1 MPPAKVDYRILER
14 EYVTTDAT
22 YRDLEDRH
30 HVAFSAISRYG
41 REHDWPRKREEY
53 RRQAMAD
60 GISTALERL
69 AEQAADVRIESVT
82 AMRATLYEYLQNLK
96 DHKVTVG
103 TKEAVQAIQTLQ
115 LLLGEPT
122 ERRETKIVTDPWDG
136 ANPAELR
143 ELLAF
148 TRARLVEGTAT
159 ETGDPAVSEAGEA

>member
-1 MPPAKVDYRILER
+1 MPPAKVDYRIIER
-14 EYVTTDAT
+14 DYVTTELT
-22 YRDLEDRH
+22 YRDLEDKY

-60 GISTALERL
+60 SISATLEKL
-69 AEQAADVRIESVT
+69 AEQAADVRVESVT

-136 ANPAELR
+136 ANPSELR

-148 TRARLVEGTAT
+148 TRARLVEGTAD
-159 ETGDPAVSEAGEA
+159 EIAGPAVGEAGEG